1 MKIAVSGANNSELL
15 EKVESHY
22 GVESVNATGNFY
34 ESAKVTYEYD
44 DAKNVVYYGCVL
56 DYVVNEEDIH
66 PFDEQVILCALDNLD
81 RVYVYTQNMTPED
94 ISKYHQFDE
103 FYKRKVIDVADVDAF
118 DIQ

>member
-1 MKIAVSGANNSELL
+1 MRIAVSGVNNSELL

-44 DAKNVVYYGCVL
+44 DAKDVVYYGCVL
-56 DYVVNEEDIH
+56 DYADSEKDMH

-81 RVYVYTQNMTPED
+81 IVYVSTFGMSVDE
-94 ISKYHQFDE
+94 IAKYHQFDE
-103 FYKRKVIDVADVDAF
+103 FYPGKVIDVVDVDTF
-118 DIQ
+118 NI